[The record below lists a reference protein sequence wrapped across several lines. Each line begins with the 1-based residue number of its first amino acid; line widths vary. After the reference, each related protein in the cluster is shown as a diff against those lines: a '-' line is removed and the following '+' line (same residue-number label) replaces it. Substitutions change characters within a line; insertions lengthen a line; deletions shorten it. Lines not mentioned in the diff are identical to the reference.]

1 MTDVDVKYGEY
12 SLSQIGD
19 RIEEIIKKYC
29 PENTDQIVPEVID
42 ELLGAVAE
50 SFGLKSVDLELK
62 DLFIVS
68 DNTPQGTVLTLGEE
82 EKKRISNIKAIEWS
96 IKADEMG
103 TLRIELI

>member
-1 MTDVDVKYGEY
+1 MSSVDVKYGEY
-12 SLSQIGD
+12 SLSQIGN

-50 SFGLKSVDLELK
+50 SFSLKSIDLKLK
-62 DLFIVS
+62 DLIVVS
-68 DNTPQGTVLTLGEE
+68 DNTPQGTVLVLGEE
-82 EKKRISNIKAIEWS
+82 EKKRISNIRKIEWS
-96 IKADEMG
+96 IEADEMG

>member
-1 MTDVDVKYGEY
+1 MTGVDVKYGEY

-50 SFGLKSVDLELK
+50 SFSLKSIDLELRN
-62 DLFIVS
+62 LIIVS
-68 DNTPQGTVLTLGEE
+68 DNTPKGTSIMLGEE
-82 EKKRISNIKAIEWS
+82 RRRISNIRSMQWS
-96 IKADEMG
+96 IEADEMG
-103 TLRIELI
+103 TLRIELV